1 MEIIIRIIDF
11 IRKYIQYPKKNIIIL
26 VTIALV
32 LQTLFGFFYIRSLK
46 KALISDDS
54 HGEFSGEISGYSGH
68 RIVFTPA
75 EISFFLKSINISSDE
90 LYDYHLPKIDSIKI
104 LIDEKEKELIHIKSQ
119 LERARKQN
127 TGAAQISLI
136 DHKKIFIEE
145 QVNYYKENLSFWESR
160 SKGLRNLVKTLG
172 LDSITYYLAHKDSVE
187 HVLAELSP
195 PKIQIPERDK
205 KEQDLRTNIQNEN
218 KFYTDRTSLK
228 AGIDSKK
235 AKLVP
240 RAMLKTGVSSESP
253 SSGISQNE
261 IFAMIRNHDFF
272 DYYWNNNG
280 KGFKNSFSIQNISGT
295 SVVVDEATRLMW
307 QQSGSS
313 NPMKY
318 EGINIWIENL
328 NESKFAG
335 NQDWR
340 LPTLKEAMSLLESE
354 KKELYIDT
362 IFSDEQKI
370 IWTSDFIKGQS
381 CIWVVSFSLGGCRSS
396 YSLELGYYY
405 IRAVRSMR

>member
-1 MEIIIRIIDF
+1 MEIIIRIIEF
-11 IRKYIQYPKKNIIIL
+11 LRKLIQYPKKNIIIL
-26 VTIALV
+26 VTIALA

-54 HGEFSGEISGYSGH
+54 YSEFSGEIPAYSGH

-75 EISFFLKSINISSDE
+75 EISFFLNSINISSDK

-104 LIDEKEKELIHIKSQ
+104 LIDEREKKFNYIKDQLEKAKSQ
-119 LERARKQN
+119 SAGSE
-127 TGAAQISLI
+127 QISLLEQ
-136 DHKKIFIEE
+136 KKIFIEE

-172 LDSITYYLAHKDSVE
+172 LDSITYYLTHRDSVE
-187 HVLAELSP
+187 HALAELPP
-195 PKIQIPERDK
+195 PKIQIPEKDK
-205 KEQDLRTNIQNEN
+205 KEHDLRTNIQNEN

-228 AGIDSKK
+228 AGVDSKK
-235 AKLVP
+235 AKIVP
-240 RAMLKTGVSSESP
+240 RAMSKAGVSSEGS

-261 IFAMIRNHDFF
+261 IFTLIRNHDFF

-280 KGFKNSFSIQNISGT
+280 KGFKNSFSVQNISG
-295 SVVVDEATRLMW
+295 SRVVVDEATRLMW

-313 NPMKY
+313 NPMNY
-318 EGINIWIENL
+318 EGTAVWIENL
-328 NESKFAG
+328 NKSKFAG
-335 NQDWR
+335 YQDWR

-362 IFSDEQKI
+362 VFSDEQKI

-405 IRAVRSMR
+405 TRAVRSMR